1 MKEIFDF
8 VKDNI
13 LRGMPTGQIVTL
25 TPPLF
30 SIEHWQSKTYDD
42 NNKIKDNL
50 KGKWTSTLI
59 NIMILDPNISEA
71 QLKKFMDENDFKKYG
86 RHIFLIYCLIIETT
100 KVNENIKHILIDTEL
115 TINRFSTIINH
126 GAYSI
131 FVNDFIKD
139 ILYI

>member
-13 LRGMPTGQIVTL
+13 LKGMPAGQVVTL

-30 SIEHWQSKTYDD
+30 SINSWQSKTYDD

-50 KGKWTSTLI
+50 KGKWASTLI
-59 NIMILDPNISEA
+59 NIMILDPNISDA

-86 RHIFLIYCLIIETT
+86 RGIFLIYCLVIETA
-100 KVNENIKHILIDTEL
+100 KVNENIKHILVDTEL